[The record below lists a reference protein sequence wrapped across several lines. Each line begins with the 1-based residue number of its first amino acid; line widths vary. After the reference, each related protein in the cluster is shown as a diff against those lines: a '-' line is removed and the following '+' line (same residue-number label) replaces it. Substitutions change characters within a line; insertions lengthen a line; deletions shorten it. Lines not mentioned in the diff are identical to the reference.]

1 MFNRNPHVLEPM
13 NICVEGE
20 CSMFAEIFEATK
32 KVSEAMEEEKTSD
45 CQVNVVYPNF
55 TSKKVDDKK
64 GEKAWSVK
72 YELLK

>member
-1 MFNRNPHVLEPM
+1 
-13 NICVEGE
+13 
-20 CSMFAEIFEATK
+20 MFAEIFEATK